1 RRPARRCPHARACR
15 RRDQAGQGRPLA
27 RAAYFFLPEL
37 LLLELLR
44 LALLL
49 ELELEL
55 FLEPLELEPDLVG
68 MTLSFRRYTTHEAHV
83 LFLRRSAQLYL
94 FPYCSPR
101 TNAIRKPHQAGL
113 GRRCVSGMTLA
124 LKRE

>member
-1 RRPARRCPHARACR
+1 M
-15 RRDQAGQGRPLA
+15 
-27 RAAYFFLPEL
+27 PEL

-68 MTLSFRRYTTHEAHV
+68 MTLSFRRYTTDEAHV
-83 LFLRRSAQLYL
+83 LFLRRSA
-94 FPYCSPR
+94 
-101 TNAIRKPHQAGL
+101 
-113 GRRCVSGMTLA
+113 
-124 LKRE
+124 